1 MTLPPPGPDKAL
13 TRENWASRATYWD
26 RRADQMA
33 DMADR
38 LNQPLIEAASIE
50 PGHRVLDLA
59 SGVGEPALGIARR
72 VGEAGSVT
80 ATDLVPEM
88 LAGSRRRA
96 AEAKLGNI
104 AFEIA
109 DMEEMTF
116 EDESF
121 DRVTCRF
128 GLMFVP
134 DPVRALGEARRVLVP
149 EGRAAFM
156 VWGPLEDTTNFR
168 VFRAAA
174 AEVFA
179 ADTAPPDFST
189 PFRLGQPGT
198 LASLFEAAG
207 FSAVEERELRF
218 APRVPADRAFW
229 RPNLDMSLGPRLES
243 ATDVERRAL
252 EDAIRRHLKPYRD
265 GAVYKLTAHIRI
277 GLGTVA

>member
-13 TRENWASRATYWD
+13 TREDWTSRATYWD

-33 DMADR
+33 EMANR
-38 LNQPLIEAASIE
+38 FNQPLIDAAGIAA
-50 PGHRVLDLA
+50 GHRVLDLA

-72 VGEAGSVT
+72 VGETGSVT

-88 LAGSRRRA
+88 LAGGRRRA
-96 AEAKLGNI
+96 AEAGLDNI
-104 AFEIA
+104 EFRIV
-109 DMEEMTF
+109 DMEEMPF

-149 EGRAAFM
+149 GGRAAFM

-179 ADTAPPDFST
+179 DDEEPHGFST
-189 PFRLGQPGT
+189 PFRLGETGT
-198 LASLFEAAG
+198 LASLFESAG

-218 APRVPADRAFW
+218 TPQVPVDRPFW

-243 ATDVERRAL
+243 SSEDERRAL
-252 EDAIRRHLKPYRD
+252 EAAIRKHLEAYRD

-277 GLGTVA
+277 GLGTAV